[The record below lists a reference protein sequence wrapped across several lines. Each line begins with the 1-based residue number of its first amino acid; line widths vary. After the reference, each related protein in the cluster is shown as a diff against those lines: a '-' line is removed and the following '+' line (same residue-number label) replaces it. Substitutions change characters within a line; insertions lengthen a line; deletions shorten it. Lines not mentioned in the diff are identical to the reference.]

1 MSWDI
6 QQIAV
11 FNFEQKQYLYLIE
24 SLMEYIFWT
33 KTSKMANVIISEEQ
47 LKT

>member
-1 MSWDI
+1 MNWDI
-6 QQIAV
+6 QQIAI

-33 KTSKMANVIISEEQ
+33 RTFKVANVIISEEQ
-47 LKT
+47 FKT